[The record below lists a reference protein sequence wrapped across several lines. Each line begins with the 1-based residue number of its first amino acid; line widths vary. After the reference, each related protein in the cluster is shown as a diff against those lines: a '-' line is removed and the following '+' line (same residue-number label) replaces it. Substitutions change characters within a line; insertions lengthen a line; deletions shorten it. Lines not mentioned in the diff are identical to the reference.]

1 MKNRPQQKKLKPL
14 APRLAKYTVDIG
26 FALLAIF
33 MFGNILLPAA
43 LGALPEGGSLPKKET
58 VALMVEAMLNETR
71 AYGRLPEALVGEPRT
86 SLRVPVTAYS
96 SEVWQTDS
104 TPFITAWGTKV
115 RDGIV
120 AANFL
125 PMGTR
130 IRIPELF
137 GDKVFI
143 VEDRMNPRYYYH
155 MDVWMAD
162 TGEAR
167 NFGRKYVKIEVF

>member
-1 MKNRPQQKKLKPL
+1 MKEHPRQTTN
-14 APRLAKYTVDIG
+14 RLAIPHLTKHMVDIG
-26 FALLAIF
+26 FALMAIF
-33 MFGNILLPAA
+33 MIGNILMPSA
-43 LGALPEGGSLPKKET
+43 LGALPDGGLPKKET

-71 AYGRLPEALVGEPRT
+71 AYGRLPEAPVGEPRL

-130 IRIPELF
+130 VRIPELF
-137 GDKVFI
+137 GDKIFV

-155 MDVWMAD
+155 MDVWMGD
-162 TGEAR
+162 TGQAR